1 MGTKFGDQ
9 ALVPHGVEG
18 LGEVEETDAGDLP
31 LVLGLSFS
39 WAPRKA

>member
-31 LVLGLSFS
+31 LVF
-39 WAPRKA
+39 